1 MSLILAYLTLVHL
14 NVSIELQLKIK
25 RLILESENIEEK
37 ITKNY
42 PYFTS
47 KDRNFY
53 AGSSVLS
60 SAWFL
65 EATKDW

>member
-1 MSLILAYLTLVHL
+1 MAYTVLVNL
-14 NVSIELQLKIK
+14 DLSIELQLRIK
-25 RLILESENIEEK
+25 RLILENELLEEK
-37 ITKNY
+37 ITENY

-53 AGSSVLS
+53 AGSSVLT